1 MHQHG
6 DPVLGFQDWV
16 SFGVFSWFF
25 LEGFAY
31 ENGQRSDGKKKKPD
45 EEGLK
50 EEEGRRRRLT
60 KKKSAGAG
68 SQKRNGLTRPTF

>member
-1 MHQHG
+1 M
-6 DPVLGFQDWV
+6 VL
-16 SFGVFSWFF
+16 
-25 LEGFAY
+25 LKGFAY

-60 KKKSAGAG
+60 KKKSARGG
-68 SQKRNGLTRPTF
+68 FPKKDRVTLPLF